1 MEGKNLHTI
10 GYKNGPEGFGE
21 HGDSQR
27 SSLDDTGLG
36 SLEQFA
42 DCGHLL
48 QDFEKLQKTELV
60 NILIFR
66 KYCRMGVDNLQAC
79 CS

>member
-10 GYKNGPEGFGE
+10 GYKNGPEGLGE

-60 NILIFR
+60 NMLIFR
-66 KYCRMGVDNLQAC
+66 KYCRMGVYNLQAC
-79 CS
+79 RS